1 MKIVK
6 LSVGGIAEMK
16 KPHPCGGNRFRILR
30 VGSEIRVICTQ
41 CGRDM
46 TLDRVKFEKAIK
58 KLDRESEDPNQ
69 K

>member
-6 LSVGGIAEMK
+6 LSVGDIAEMK

-46 TLDRVKFEKAIK
+46 TLDRGKFEKAIK
-58 KLDRESEDPNQ
+58 KLDRESEDQNQ

>member
-6 LSVGGIAEMK
+6 FSVGDIAEMK

>member
-6 LSVGGIAEMK
+6 LSVGDIAEMK

-46 TLDRVKFEKAIK
+46 TLDRVKFEK
-58 KLDRESEDPNQ
+58 
-69 K
+69 

>member
-6 LSVGGIAEMK
+6 LSVGDIAEMK
-16 KPHPCGGNRFRILR
+16 KPHPCGGIRFRILR